1 MTIFRI
7 ESKQTNID
15 PHHHNNFVLV
25 TASHWLCLLMMLGL
39 LFTFQSAS
47 AQLKLYPVQR
57 SNPTTPN
64 TIKATSSARTKTV
77 APLTLPFWDD
87 FSTTPVN
94 DPTDTLANYPLRS
107 LWEPSEGVW
116 VNNGLGINPPSSNV
130 ASFDGLDSV
139 GLPYSD
145 QILLN
150 GFRDKLTSL
159 PIKITDVPVI
169 ERGSVFLS
177 FFFQLQGHG
186 EWPDSNDFL
195 RLEFKDSTDTWIPI
209 MTIRPKTYYNRNIF
223 YDTIVSIQDRLHA
236 TGDTIF
242 FHDDF
247 QFRFQN
253 YGRKSGPYDTWN
265 IDYVLLNKGRTIN
278 SNSFPDRAIAST
290 ATSLLGDYYAVPV
303 QHFFDTKPFEN
314 VQFDATNLKAQASN
328 ASYSAVITTR
338 NYVGGIESTNS
349 ATVVA
354 LEGVGGGSGIMDP
367 FEHLRV
373 IVSQVPDGNDAAL
386 FNPAADS
393 IHLKLK
399 TTLITEDFEDPLL
412 TQFLPLDFT
421 INDTL
426 STSYIMD
433 DYYAYD
439 DGTAEYAA
447 GTTNPGNILAYAFEQ
462 VSAAPDTLA
471 SFEAYF
477 PDFGLGTNRLVNF
490 YIYPDNNGK
499 PDSSNPLLVARNRTV
514 QRKGLNTFQL
524 ISIEPIKVPMRFYIG
539 YESQN
544 IQVGLDVSHD
554 TSDKIFLFKN
564 DSWHQ
569 NPDEIYGSLMI
580 RPLFIEGVGG
590 GPLVGLPDER
600 PAITIYPNPSQGQFY
615 VDGPADLVT
624 VSTVTGQNISFE
636 KELDGNRQKISL
648 HHTSRGIYLLRFRQG
663 DSIITRKLAV
673 Q

>member
-1 MTIFRI
+1 MMTNSSI
-7 ESKQTNID
+7 ESKADIESCNR
-15 PHHHNNFVLV
+15 HNRMLV
-25 TASHWLCLLMMLGL
+25 TDLLSYRLLLMLSF
-39 LFTFQSAS
+39 LFAFQSAS
-47 AQLKLYPVQR
+47 AQVKLYPVHR
-57 SNPTTPN
+57 SNPTTISN
-64 TIKATSSARTKTV
+64 VKIASTARTKTV
-77 APLTLPFWDD
+77 APLSLPFWED

-94 DPTDTLANYPLRS
+94 NPTDTLANYPLRS
-107 LWEPSEGVW
+107 RWEPSEGVW
-116 VNNGLGINPPSSNV
+116 VNNGLGINPPSTNV

-195 RLEFKDSTDTWIPI
+195 RLEFKDSTDTWIPV
-209 MTIRPKTYYNRNIF
+209 MTIRPKTYYNRNVF
-223 YDTIVSIQDRLHA
+223 YDTIISVQDRLHA
-236 TGDTIF
+236 AGDTIF

-265 IDYVLLNKGRTIN
+265 IDYILLNKGRTIN

-290 ATSLLGDYYAVPV
+290 ASNLLGDYYAVPV

-314 VQFDATNLKAQASN
+314 VQFDVTNLKNTST
-328 ASYSAVITTR
+328 SVDYSANITTH
-338 NYVGGIESTNS
+338 NYIGGVETINSTI
-349 ATVVA
+349 VVT
-354 LEGVGGGSGIMDP
+354 EGVKGASGDMNP
-367 FEHLRV
+367 FERV
-373 IVSQVPDGNDAAL
+373 RVTVSQVPDGNNAAL

-393 IHLKLK
+393 LKLSLK
-399 TTLITEDFEDPLL
+399 TTLITEDNIDPLRL
-412 TQFLPLDFT
+412 QFLPLDFT
-421 INDTL
+421 LNDTL
-426 STSYIMD
+426 STHYVMD
-433 DYYAYD
+433 NYYAYD

-447 GTTNPGNILAYAFEQ
+447 GTTNPGNILAYAFEL
-462 VSAAPDTLA
+462 VSSAPDTLA

-477 PDFGLGTNRLVNF
+477 PDFGLGSNRLVNF
-490 YIYPDNNGK
+490 YIYPDDNGK
-499 PDSSNPLLVARNRTV
+499 PDSNNPLLVARNRTV
-514 QRKGLNTFQL
+514 QRKGLNNFQL

-539 YESQN
+539 YESQY

-554 TSDKIFLFKN
+554 TGDKIYLFKN
-564 DSWHQ
+564 DSWYQ

-590 GPLVGLPDER
+590 GPLVGLPEEQ
-600 PAITIYPNPSQGQFY
+600 PSITIYPNPGKGQFF
-615 VDGPADLVT
+615 VEGSADLVM
-624 VSTVTGQNISFE
+624 VSTVTGQQISFE
-636 KELDGNRQKISL
+636 KESDGNRQKISL
-648 HHTSRGIYLLRFRQG
+648 HHTSPGIYLLRFRQG
-663 DSIITRKLAV
+663 DTIITRKLAV